1 MYGNVTH
8 AGLYFPIIWVFCWV
22 NACLLFLRLIT
33 PQRASFVPDTLL
45 PPSHNWNAC
54 GSWHFIGKKIREIDV
69 RTIIHIRTRTVVFC
83 FLYFEEKEKSPLLRH
98 SIGSVHLFHPYQRNC
113 VFHFVRFYQLLFA
126 RLSVVSGHSYFHSLS
141 LSALSFSLSLSLF
154 SLSFS
159 CSLFWIIGF
168 FTIQSIICIIFW
180 ATCYRLP
187 PKQMEKK
194 NNNSPSVFNIAKRK
208 WRNFRRL
215 FCSSIILSLLYP
227 IVVMVSIT
235 QNIPRENPPL
245 FALVCTNY
253 DKKNLS
259 PHYSCR
265 HICSLLSLFIAE
277 TYVSPTPS
285 SNHCK
290 VMYKTRITT
299 FYFFSTDTQTDAHD
313 RDTTLYPSLPH
324 THTHTHNTHFTL
336 FPSLY
341 QNPSINLSITFFGH
355 RDVCTVHLVSNFI
368 FFSLSIL
375 PSSIAVIT
383 TNATLWENKITPYF
397 NLFFKL
403 AGKGHKL
410 VALKKGQQSSQ
421 KRTAE
426 MRMAA
431 SNIVMNTKLINPTAT
446 L

>member
-22 NACLLFLRLIT
+22 NACLLFLRLNT

-54 GSWHFIGKKIREIDV
+54 ESWHFIGKKNSRNW
-69 RTIIHIRTRTVVFC
+69 RTYNNSYKDAHGCVL
-83 FLYFEEKEKSPLLRH
+83 FLYFEGKEKKVLCCGTAVAPYISFIH
-98 SIGSVHLFHPYQRNC
+98 ISVTVCFILF
-113 VFHFVRFYQLLFA
+113 VFTNYYSLVYRWSVDILTFTAYHFP
-126 RLSVVSGHSYFHSLS
+126 LS
-141 LSALSFSLSLSLF
+141 LSLSLSLF

-245 FALVCTNY
+245 FALVCTKY

-324 THTHTHNTHFTL
+324 THTHTQHTL
-336 FPSLY
+336 HPIS
-341 QNPSINLSITFFGH
+341 
-355 RDVCTVHLVSNFI
+355 
-368 FFSLSIL
+368 FSLSKPVYQSIYHL
-375 PSSIAVIT
+375 FRSSWCVYCTSCFQFHFLLALHPT
-383 TNATLWENKITPYF
+383 
-397 NLFFKL
+397 FFDRCNYN
-403 AGKGHKL
+403 
-410 VALKKGQQSSQ
+410 Q
-421 KRTAE
+421 RYI
-426 MRMAA
+426 MR
-431 SNIVMNTKLINPTAT
+431 K
-446 L
+446 

>member
-22 NACLLFLRLIT
+22 NACLLFLRLNT

-54 GSWHFIGKKIREIDV
+54 ESWHFIGKKNSRNW
-69 RTIIHIRTRTVVFC
+69 RTYNNSYKDAHGCVL
-83 FLYFEEKEKSPLLRH
+83 FLYFEGKEKKVLCCGTAVAPYISFIH
-98 SIGSVHLFHPYQRNC
+98 ISVTVCFILF
-113 VFHFVRFYQLLFA
+113 VFTNYYSLVYRWSVDILTFTAYHFP
-126 RLSVVSGHSYFHSLS
+126 LS
-141 LSALSFSLSLSLF
+141 LSLSLSLF

-245 FALVCTNY
+245 FALVCTKY

-313 RDTTLYPSLPH
+313 RDTTLYPSP
-324 THTHTHNTHFTL
+324 THTHTHTHFTL

-431 SNIVMNTKLINPTAT
+431 SNIVMNTKLINPTPT